1 MPQNL
6 KNKKIVILLAS
17 DFSHDSRV
25 LKEAKSAQKAGMRV
39 TLLARKSFDTKFSES
54 RDDFKIKRFQ
64 TWIDWIWSKTSANK
78 GREIAGSQSAGTHIP
93 GFLVTYTSILNLWFL
108 NRLFVRACLQIKP
121 DVIHANDSITLP
133 AAYALKKRGFKVI
146 FDAHEFYSESVANP
160 RYLWKQYYIYL
171 ERRLPRLNGIFSV
184 CQSILDELDRRYQT
198 DQLPQSILYNTPPYR
213 KFAAKKVARPL
224 RLLYLGNLQGT
235 RDFSKLFSAIEK
247 CRGVL
252 LTNIGPGWQNRRTGN
267 IISLGAVPPSE
278 VIETASKY
286 DVGIIPYI
294 GDNLNNRY
302 STPNKLF
309 EYMMAGLAIAA
320 SDLPEIKRVVTRAQN
335 GMLFSA
341 DQSASIREVI
351 TSLTKNPQKILQF
364 KRNSLKWAKDY
375 CWENQEKKQIDLYEK
390 VIGSI

>member
-1 MPQNL
+1 
-6 KNKKIVILLAS
+6 
-17 DFSHDSRV
+17 
-25 LKEAKSAQKAGMRV
+25 
-39 TLLARKSFDTKFSES
+39 
-54 RDDFKIKRFQ
+54 
-64 TWIDWIWSKTSANK
+64 
-78 GREIAGSQSAGTHIP
+78 
-93 GFLVTYTSILNLWFL
+93 
-108 NRLFVRACLQIKP
+108 
-121 DVIHANDSITLP
+121 
-133 AAYALKKRGFKVI
+133 
-146 FDAHEFYSESVANP
+146 
-160 RYLWKQYYIYL
+160 
-171 ERRLPRLNGIFSV
+171 
-184 CQSILDELDRRYQT
+184 
-198 DQLPQSILYNTPPYR
+198 
-213 KFAAKKVARPL
+213 
-224 RLLYLGNLQGT
+224 
-235 RDFSKLFSAIEK
+235 
-247 CRGVL
+247 
-252 LTNIGPGWQNRRTGN
+252 
-267 IISLGAVPPSE
+267 